1 MPIELEF
8 EIEQSDFRA
17 YVPLWNLKV
26 DWNDTSL
33 GKEDS
38 VWRVVKLV
46 EAKLEGCISKLHLRS
61 GKSD

>member
-1 MPIELEF
+1 MTIELEF

-17 YVPLWNLKV
+17 YVLLWNLKV
-26 DWNDTSL
+26 DWNNTSL

-46 EAKLEGCISKLHLRS
+46 EAKLEECISKFHLRS
-61 GKSD
+61 RKSD